1 MIINIE
7 YIYNL
12 LYRFIFGGG
21 DATASSVQDILM
33 RALID
38 TWTALAILGIALSI
52 LFGIGVAYLLS
63 ESKVLAAYVEAQLE
77 ALFLAKTQVAQSGAG
92 EDRRWEHVL
101 SLAASGNPS
110 DWRAAIIEADIML
123 GELTERM
130 LLPGFSVGDRLK
142 MATRDRFQTLNDA
155 WEAHKVRNEIAHSG
169 SQFLLTQREAR
180 RAIALY
186 GNVFRE
192 HGMIA

>member
-12 LYRFIFGGG
+12 LYRFLFGGEE
-21 DATASSVQDILM
+21 ATVAGIQEILM

-38 TWTALAILGIALSI
+38 TWTAFAILGIALSI

-63 ESKVLAAYVEAQLE
+63 ESKLLAAQVEAQLE
-77 ALFLAKTQVAQSGAG
+77 ALFLAKTQAAQSGAG

-101 SLAASGNPS
+101 VLVASGNPS
-110 DWRAAIIEADIML
+110 DWRAAILEADIML
-123 GELTERM
+123 SELTERM

>member
-12 LYRFIFGGG
+12 LYRFLFGSEE
-21 DATASSVQDILM
+21 ATVAGIQEILM

-38 TWTALAILGIALSI
+38 TWTAFAILGVALSI

-63 ESKVLAAYVEAQLE
+63 ESKLLAAQVEAQIE
-77 ALFLAKTQVAQSGAG
+77 ALFLAKTQVAHSGAG
-92 EDRRWEHVL
+92 EDRRWEHILTLV
-101 SLAASGNPS
+101 ASGNPS

-123 GELTERM
+123 SELTERM

>member
-1 MIINIE
+1 MILNIE

-21 DATASSVQDILM
+21 DATFSNIQDILM

-38 TWTALAILGIALSI
+38 VWTAVAILGIALSV
-52 LFGIGVAYLLS
+52 LFGVGIAYILS
-63 ESKVLAAYVEAQLE
+63 ESKVLAAQVEAQLE
-77 ALFLAKTQVAQSGAG
+77 ALFLAKTQAAQTGSG

-101 SLAASGNPS
+101 ALVASGNPS
-110 DWRAAIIEADIML
+110 DWRAAILEADIML
-123 GELTERM
+123 SELTERM

-155 WEAHKVRNEIAHSG
+155 WEAHKVRNEVAHSG